1 MVIASPIL
9 PDPSHL
15 GKGPR
20 MDTRQQRGLQI
31 ASTCVIV
38 PKDGYWVVP
47 SQSGQGRYKVRIDP
61 APATCECKDF
71 ETRGKPCKHIA
82 AVLAVVEQGDSVP
95 PRPHVSVPGPK
106 RPTYKQAWPQYNA
119 AQINEKAK
127 FLDLLHDLCRGIPEP
142 APGKKGGRPPVSMA
156 DRVFACCLKVYTTVS
171 GRRASTDMRDARD
184 KGHLGHAPH
193 YSAVARFLEDP
204 EMTPLLK
211 ALIVETSKP

>member
-61 APATCECKDF
+61 APPTCECKDF
-71 ETRGKPCKHIA
+71 ETRGKPCKHIV
-82 AVLAVVEQGDSVP
+82 AVLAVIEQGESVP
-95 PRPHVSVPGPK
+95 PRPHVPVPPPK
-106 RPTYKQAWPQYNA
+106 RPTYKQNWPAYVA
-119 AQINEKAK
+119 AQVNEKAK
-127 FLDLLHDLCRGIPEP
+127 FLDLLRDLCRGIAEPTRPE
-142 APGKKGGRPPVSMA
+142 GIKGRKPVLRA
-156 DRVFACCLKVYTTVS
+156 DRVFACALKVYTTIS
-171 GRRASTDMRDARD
+171 GRRASTDMRDAQE
-184 KGHLGHAPH
+184 KG
-193 YSAVARFLEDP
+193 
-204 EMTPLLK
+204 
-211 ALIVETSKP
+211 